1 MVVVVVVQATAAPRS
16 IGPQVKMLVRDYET
30 KAVFLFLAQ
39 ESSTAHA
46 AGCVGPVHSG
56 QYSQTWPADGPIEF
70 EPHTPPVHHPDWVS
84 AFTARKTYRAETP
97 Y

>member
-1 MVVVVVVQATAAPRS
+1 MVVVVVFFFEREMVVVVVVVQATAAPRS

-56 QYSQTWPADGPIEF
+56 QYSQTWPAD
-70 EPHTPPVHHPDWVS
+70 
-84 AFTARKTYRAETP
+84 
-97 Y
+97 